1 MKKVLLLAMV
11 FMSSISFISA
21 QSLPL
26 KKDNT
31 NPLFSTDIDLFKSKV
46 KTNAMK
52 GGAVA
57 DYFSFYDLAIQW
69 ASQSNYSNFVAPMM
83 PDTTT
88 TLYWYDGSQLDLG
101 AYGVMGAGAL
111 YDFSLE
117 FWDEPFADGDQV
129 TVDSIFVGGFY
140 EINDNNQSDTLRI
153 HIFKADTNSANS
165 GIYGGIYFPAGTF
178 TNVSNDATQWTMDYS
193 GSPDQGNKGNI
204 DVPNT
209 TVIDYIFQTSDS
221 AKSVHGIEIPNGF
234 TLDADETFG
243 FYVEFIPGG
252 YGFNDTINLQ
262 TLSGTTNFFSLY
274 FASDQSNP
282 LTGEFQTYSSST
294 HMNSSLFA
302 YAETRYGSWP
312 STQSFL
318 NDYLLP
324 SSRRLSYFAVHASG
338 TSSVSVDENSLDNVK
353 VFPNPSNGV
362 INVELNANASATVTV
377 VDVLG
382 QIVYRSSENFVAGER
397 KMINLSDKAKGMYIL
412 TVEGEGVNTVER
424 ISIK

>member
-1 MKKVLLLAMV
+1 MKKVLLLAAV
-11 FMSSISFISA
+11 FMSSVSLLTA
-21 QSLPL
+21 QSLPFN
-26 KKDNT
+26 KART
-31 NPLFSTDIDLFKSKV
+31 NPLLSTDVELFESKV

-57 DYFSFYDLAIQW
+57 DYYSFYDLAIQW

-88 TLYWYDGSQLDLG
+88 TLFWYDGSQLDLG
-101 AYGVMGAGAL
+101 PYGVMGAGAL

-117 FWDEPFADGDQV
+117 FWDEPFADEDQV

-140 EINDNNQSDTLRI
+140 EINDNTQSDTLRL
-153 HIFKADTNSANS
+153 HIFKADTNNASS

-178 TNVSNDATQWTMDYS
+178 TNVSNDATQWTMDYVGNS
-193 GSPDQGNKGNI
+193 AQGNKGYI

-209 TVIDYIFQTSDS
+209 TVVDYIFQTADS

-274 FASDQSNP
+274 FASDQSSP

-312 STQSFL
+312 SAQSFL

-338 TSSVSVDENSLDNVK
+338 TSSVDLDENNLGK
-353 VFPNPSNGV
+353 AAVFPNPSNGV
-362 INVELNANASATVTV
+362 INVELNTDAEATVTV

-382 QIVYRSSENFVAGER
+382 QVVYRSNENFVAGER
-397 KMINLSDKAKGMYIL
+397 KMINLSSKAKGMYIL